1 MQCILVREALEVL
14 TVGVMLH
21 PNCIEV
27 LIRDKN
33 WHTFINDLLL
43 ISPSRNIRMAA
54 SEQFLLISTWCTGS
68 QQPLQFCITLLFTV
82 LNTLVLEYAEQS
94 HEYFQVII

>member
-1 MQCILVREALEVL
+1 VL

-54 SEQFLLISTWCTGS
+54 SEQFLLISTWCTGN

-94 HEYFQVII
+94 HEYFQVSI